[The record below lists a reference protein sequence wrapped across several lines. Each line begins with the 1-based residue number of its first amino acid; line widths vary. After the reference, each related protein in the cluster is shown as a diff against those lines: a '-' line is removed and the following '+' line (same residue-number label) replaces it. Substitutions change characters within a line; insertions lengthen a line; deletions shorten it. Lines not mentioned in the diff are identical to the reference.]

1 MNVVR
6 FDWLVNRQCERI
18 KNSLL
23 VKGEEYRAGDK
34 DVFHNFKR
42 AGARRGI
49 TPEKALDGMLLKHEV
64 SIGDII
70 NNLDKGILPSKEM
83 LDEKIKD
90 IINYYILLEN
100 LIIER
105 IENANS

>member
-1 MNVVR
+1 MNNTK
-6 FDWLVNRQCERI
+6 FDWLVNQQCERI

-23 VKGEEYRAGDK
+23 IKGEEYRAGNS
-34 DVFHNFKR
+34 DVFHNFKL
-42 AGARRGI
+42 AAKRRDI
-49 TPEKALDGMLLKHEV
+49 TPERALDGMLLKHEV

-70 NNLDKGILPSKEM
+70 NNLDKGLFPSKET
-83 LDEKIKD
+83 LNEKIKD

-105 IENANS
+105 LENADS